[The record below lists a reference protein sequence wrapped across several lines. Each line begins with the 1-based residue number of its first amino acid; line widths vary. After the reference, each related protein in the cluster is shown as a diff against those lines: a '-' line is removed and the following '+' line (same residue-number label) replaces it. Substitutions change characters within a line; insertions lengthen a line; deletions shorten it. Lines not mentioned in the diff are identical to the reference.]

1 MTPPAMPSENGPP
14 LRETT
19 PPEAP
24 HLQML
29 DVFVALLSE
38 LDAPIPSH
46 EFYGRI
52 CQAVS
57 RLTSMERVAL
67 FLYDEAL
74 HRVRAVGSWGM
85 DRALLEAVDATLDES
100 PLARR
105 ALSED
110 RVVEVSEQ
118 IEREVPAEYARL
130 LGLTTLTC
138 TPLAA
143 AGRRFGVLFAD
154 RGGGQFRLTD
164 AERHAMWTLGK
175 VGALAEAA
183 RIATRHQERTR
194 GLADRIDLAR
204 EIHERVIQRLFG
216 VSLALSASH
225 ELSAAERL
233 RCAQEMQTALADL
246 RTALRRPLS
255 LSPRETQ
262 TTLREELERLERRR
276 DGLPL
281 ELRWKDSRPLPSH
294 VEPLAQS
301 VLAEA
306 LRNVQKHAEPTLV
319 EVSVGSGEGTF
330 QLEVQNDGIRPDRET
345 GTGMGLR
352 LAQFEALQQG
362 GVLDFG
368 AVAGKRWRLRLV
380 VPLEDM

>member
-1 MTPPAMPSENGPP
+1 MTEHAQTE
-14 LRETT
+14 EA

-24 HLQML
+24 RVEML

-38 LDAPIPSH
+38 LDAPIPPH

-52 CQAVS
+52 CQAVC

-74 HRVRAVGSWGM
+74 HRVRAVGSWGL
-85 DRALLEAVDATLDES
+85 DRALLEAVDATLEES

-118 IEREVPAEYARL
+118 IEREVPAEYAKL

-183 RIATRHQERTR
+183 RIATRQQERTR
-194 GLADRIDLAR
+194 GLADRIDLTR
-204 EIHERVIQRLFG
+204 EIHEQVIQRLFG

-233 RCAQEMQTALADL
+233 RCAREMQTALADL
-246 RTALRRPLS
+246 RTALRRPLA

-262 TTLREELERLERRR
+262 STLRAELERLERRR
-276 DGLPL
+276 DGLPI
-281 ELRWKDSRPLPSH
+281 ELRWRDSRPLPPE

-306 LRNVQKHAEPTLV
+306 LRNVQRHADPSRV
-319 EVSVGSGEGTF
+319 EVSVRSDESTF
-330 QLEVQNDGIRPDRET
+330 QLEVSNDGVRPGRER

-362 GVLDFG
+362 GVVEFG
-368 AVAGKRWRLRLV
+368 ALAGERWRLRLV
-380 VPLEDM
+380 VPTGDA

>member
-1 MTPPAMPSENGPP
+1 
-14 LRETT
+14 
-19 PPEAP
+19 
-24 HLQML
+24 ML

-38 LDAPIPSH
+38 LDAPTPSH

-52 CQAVS
+52 CQAVC

-85 DRALLEAVDATLDES
+85 DRALLEAVDATLEES
-100 PLARR
+100 TLARR

-110 RVVEVSEQ
+110 RVVEVSDD
-118 IEREVPAEYARL
+118 IEREVPGEYAKL

-154 RGGGQFRLTD
+154 RGGGHFRLTD
-164 AERHAMWTLGK
+164 SERHAMWTLGK

-183 RIATRHQERTR
+183 RIATRQQERTR
-194 GLADRIDLAR
+194 GLADRIDLTR
-204 EIHERVIQRLFG
+204 EIHEQVIQRLFG
-216 VSLALSASH
+216 VSLALSADH
-225 ELSAAERL
+225 ELSAAERE
-233 RCAQEMQTALADL
+233 RCASEMRTALADL
-246 RTALRRPLS
+246 RTALRRPLAPHS
-255 LSPRETQ
+255 RETD
-262 TTLREELERLERRR
+262 TTLRAELARLERRR

-281 ELRWKDSRPLPSH
+281 KLHWRDTSPLPAEI
-294 VEPLAQS
+294 EPLAQS

-306 LRNVQKHAEPTLV
+306 LRNAHKHAEPTRV
-319 EVSVGSGEGTF
+319 DVSVGTGDGIF
-330 QLEVQNDGIRPDRET
+330 QLEVTNDGTRRGSGR

-352 LAQFEALQQG
+352 LTQFEALQQG
-362 GVLDFG
+362 GVLEFG
-368 AVAGKRWRLRLV
+368 PLEGGRWRLRLV
-380 VPLEDM
+380 VPVEDA

>member
-1 MTPPAMPSENGPP
+1 MSEA
-14 LRETT
+14 TA
-19 PPEAP
+19 PEAP
-24 HLQML
+24 RVQML

-38 LDAPIPSH
+38 LDAPIPPH

-67 FLYDEAL
+67 FRYDEAL

-85 DRALLEAVDATLDES
+85 DRTLLEAVDATLEES

-110 RVVEVSEQ
+110 RVIEVSER
-118 IEREVPAEYARL
+118 IEREVPEEYAKL

-154 RGGGQFRLTD
+154 RGGGHFRLTD
-164 AERHAMWTLGK
+164 SERHAMWTLGK

-183 RIATRHQERTR
+183 RVATRQQERTR

-204 EIHERVIQRLFG
+204 EIHEQVIQRLFG
-216 VSLALSASH
+216 VSLALSAEH
-225 ELSAAERL
+225 ELSPAERA
-233 RCAQEMQTALADL
+233 RCALEMQTALADL
-246 RTALRRPLS
+246 RTALRRPLA

-262 TTLREELERLERRR
+262 STLRAELERLERRR

-281 ELRWKDSRPLPSH
+281 ELRWQDSRPLPAD

-306 LRNVQKHAEPTLV
+306 LRNVQKHADPARV
-319 EVSVGSGEGTF
+319 QVNVGSDDGTF
-330 QLEVQNDGIRPDRET
+330 QLEVLNDGVRPEREK

-362 GVLDFG
+362 GVLEFG
-368 AVAGKRWRLRLV
+368 AIAGNRWRLRLV
-380 VPLEDM
+380 VPLEEG

>member
-1 MTPPAMPSENGPP
+1 MKPPA
-14 LRETT
+14 TT
-19 PPEAP
+19 SGDQVTSQAPAPEAP
-24 HLQML
+24 RVQML

-52 CQAVS
+52 CQAVC

-85 DRALLEAVDATLDES
+85 DRTLLEAVDATLEES

-154 RGGGQFRLTD
+154 RGGGHFRLTD

-194 GLADRIDLAR
+194 GLADRIDLTR
-204 EIHERVIQRLFG
+204 EIHEQVIQRLFG
-216 VSLALSASH
+216 VSLALSAGQ
-225 ELSAAERL
+225 ELSAAERA
-233 RCAQEMQTALADL
+233 RCALEMQTALADL
-246 RTALRRPLS
+246 RTALRRPLA

-262 TTLREELERLERRR
+262 TTLRAELERLERRR
-276 DGLPL
+276 DGVPL
-281 ELRWKDSRPLPSH
+281 ELRWQDSRPLPSH

-306 LRNVQKHAEPTLV
+306 LRNAQKHAEPTRV
-319 EVSVGSGEGTF
+319 EVSVGSDEGTF
-330 QLEVQNDGIRPDRET
+330 QLEVMNDGIRRYREK

-362 GVLDFG
+362 GVVEFG
-368 AVAGKRWRLRLV
+368 PLAGDRWRLRLV
-380 VPLEDM
+380 VPLEDA